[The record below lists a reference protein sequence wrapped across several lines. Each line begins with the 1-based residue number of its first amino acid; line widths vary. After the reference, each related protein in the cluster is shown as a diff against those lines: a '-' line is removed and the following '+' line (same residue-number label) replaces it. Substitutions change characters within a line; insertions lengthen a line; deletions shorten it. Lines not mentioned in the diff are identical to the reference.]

1 MHQSSS
7 DAVMKKYLKAMVNAK
22 CFLHTGK
29 NYPWVVIAIDESHV
43 LHEKL
48 KSKYLRVTV
57 LLKAIKAFSGDDTVW
72 VVFAS
77 TVSRVADFASPQA
90 VCT

>member
-1 MHQSSS
+1 
-7 DAVMKKYLKAMVNAK
+7 MKKYLKAMVNAK
-22 CFLHTGK
+22 CFLHTDK
-29 NYPWVVIAIDESHV
+29 NHPRVVIAIDESHV

-48 KSKYLRVTV
+48 KSEYLQATV
-57 LLKAIKAFSGDDTVW
+57 LLRTIKAFSGDETVW

-77 TVSRVADFASPQA
+77 PVSRVADFASPQA